1 LKYKID
7 LHHHHHYHHHHHPPA
22 DLEPIKMLGVEYQTY
37 ISTTNL
43 FITLIHSQTFAELTS
58 RTSLLINMNPT
69 HCSVCDK
76 VFSSKYNLNRH
87 TISCQRR
94 VEKQVNP
101 TICDVCGKILSNV
114 GNLRR
119 HMRLHT
125 ETSVNTGE
133 SLSKVNM
140 VSTTPEVTDD
150 PAVSDTPE
158 VAEAPDTPEVA
169 ESSEVPENPEDP
181 EDPEDQEQE
190 FTCLVCKRKCTLE
203 NDCSCPTTVYISSNL
218 VYNMYY

>member
-1 LKYKID
+1 
-7 LHHHHHYHHHHHPPA
+7 
-22 DLEPIKMLGVEYQTY
+22 MLGVEYQTY
-37 ISTTNL
+37 ISSANL

-58 RTSLLINMNPT
+58 RTSLLTNMNPT

-94 VEKQVNP
+94 VEKQVKP

-133 SLSKVNM
+133 SLPKVNTA
-140 VSTTPEVTDD
+140 STTPEVTDD

-158 VAEAPDTPEVA
+158 VTEVV
-169 ESSEVPENPEDP
+169 ESSEVPENP

-203 NDCSCPTTVYISSNL
+203 NDCYCPTTVYINSNL
-218 VYNMYY
+218 VYNVYY